1 MWHQI
6 RTKEKIREKRTE
18 EVNNCWLR
26 AFTRTMQLESWFRNW
41 GYWKLRTLKGEK
53 CKLRLPHNLQFF
65 FVFSL
70 KHVWTIFQ
78 DGLPV
83 YHKDLDSFPTYDC
96 GCSPCFLWNECYLLK
111 RGKFKDPF
119 LFAVL
124 KSWIGYIVVKYSAPC
139 FVWDPS
145 LRFPGLRRRQRAIYR
160 LHLRKDS
167 AKWLNQLYG
176 PCSSGGPSRV
186 TSKSIRRSR
195 GHFEIRSL

>member
-26 AFTRTMQLESWFRNW
+26 AFTRTMQLECWFRNW

-70 KHVWTIFQ
+70 KNVWTVFQ

-83 YHKDLDSFPTYDC
+83 YHKYLDSFPTYDC
-96 GCSPCFLWNECYLLK
+96 CRSPCFLWNERYLLK
-111 RGKFKDPF
+111 KGKFKDLFYLPSWNRGWDTSQSNTRHPVLYEIHLWDF
-119 LFAVL
+119 LA
-124 KSWIGYIVVKYSAPC
+124 SDG
-139 FVWDPS
+139 D
-145 LRFPGLRRRQRAIYR
+145 RGAIDR

-167 AKWLNQLYG
+167 AKWLINCMGPVPQGARLELHLNQLG
-176 PCSSGGPSRV
+176 DPGDILR
-186 TSKSIRRSR
+186 
-195 GHFEIRSL
+195 